1 MLTKNIWQGKGL
13 YNGAF
18 GTVRAIKFADGQ
30 NASTLPLYVLV
41 EFDDYTGPS
50 VSPGHDRLVPIA
62 PLKIAFDYKAGVTGS
77 QEQIPL
83 ALGWALTIHKAQ
95 GLTLL
100 WIILNLGDSEMQL
113 GISFVGCSRVKSYR
127 GLAFEKSFAW
137 QRMEKVNQKPEL
149 EMIRREILRLE
160 SIPIQRNGEEG

>member
-18 GTVRAIKFADGQ
+18 GTVRVIKFTDGQ

-41 EFDDYTGPS
+41 EFDDYTGTS
-50 VSPGHDRLVPIA
+50 VDPDHPRMVPIA
-62 PLKIAFDYKAGVTGS
+62 PLKIAFDFRAGLTGS
-77 QEQIPL
+77 REQIPL

-100 WIILNLGDSEMQL
+100 WIILNLGESEMQV
-113 GISFVGCSRVKSYR
+113 GISFVGCSRVKSYK

-137 QRMEKVNQKPEL
+137 QRMEKINQKSEL
-149 EMIRREILRLE
+149 EMIRREIVRLE
-160 SIPIQRNGEEG
+160 NIV